1 MTTDKHKLKFNL
13 IQWLAESPNRTIK
26 SQRKQ
31 AIANTLNISTRQV
44 ERLLKQYITDELPE
58 TTGVQRADKGK
69 HRISEYWQEFVET
82 TYKKSIKQKHPL
94 SPAEVVRE
102 VKRHAIVALGLEE
115 GDYPHPATIYRFL
128 KPLIEHQNRKKRVR
142 NPGSGS
148 WLVVETRDRKLLKA
162 EFSNQIVQCDHTK
175 LDILIVDSN
184 GILIPNPPWLTTVVD
199 TFSSSLLGFRVW
211 SVMNQLFQTVPVTV
225 CSKSN

>member
-1 MTTDKHKLKFNL
+1 M
-13 IQWLAESPNRTIK
+13 
-26 SQRKQ
+26 
-31 AIANTLNISTRQV
+31 
-44 ERLLKQYITDELPE
+44 
-58 TTGVQRADKGK
+58 QRADKGK
-69 HRISEYWQEFVET
+69 HRISEYWQEFVKT

-102 VKRHAIVALGLEE
+102 VKRHAIVDLGLEE